1 MGIIKLLLIPL
12 GAILRFCYSI
22 VSNYGIAIILFTIVS
37 KVIVLPV
44 TVWVHK
50 NAIKMVKMMP
60 DLNRIKIKHFGN
72 PDMIAEETQDLYK
85 KNKYHALASIVPLF
99 VQIILLLSVV
109 TAINQ
114 PLRYVLGANEAVAK
128 SMETVA
134 VSLNDLNP
142 EATSNQL
149 RVIENVQDDFH
160 IEEYKAAINSAG
172 TDVDEEGLIGAIKKL
187 NMNFM
192 GINLSWI
199 AMTDKGVAL
208 ILPVLAALSALI
220 LGLSQNRM
228 NVLQA
233 SQGKWSQLGTNG
245 LSVGISLILGFFV
258 PAGVVLYWISSNLLT
273 ILQQFLLN
281 TAINPKKFVDMKE
294 LKETEAELKRYSA
307 EGKGEKLKYNDPIR
321 KREREDYKKFF
332 SVGNKHLVFYS
343 EANGFYKYY
352 AGIIQYILENT
363 NISIHY
369 ITSDYNDG
377 IFKMAQEN
385 AKLLPYYIGQNRL
398 ITLMMKM
405 DADVVVMTMPDIE
418 IYHIKR
424 SYVRKDIKYVY
435 IPHGMA
441 SLETLRDRALD
452 YYDSVLCTGKHQV
465 EDLRAM
471 EELTKTPRKVLVEAG
486 YPLLDDMIKLYNE
499 SKRENGRT
507 SILIAPSWQDGNI
520 VESCLEELLTSLKTL
535 DVDIIVRPHPQHV
548 KHMPDYM
555 NGLKK
560 KYESDER
567 ITIQTDFSSNSTIY
581 ESDLVISDWSAIAF
595 EFAFTTLKPVLFIDT
610 PQKIMGKDYEKLG
623 TISFNVKMRNVI
635 GKSLSLNEID
645 KAADNVEYLLE
656 KKEEYKQAIT
666 DVMNADC
673 YNVGNSA
680 EVCAK
685 FIIKECLDQ
694 VAKRK
699 NDYE

>member
-199 AMTDKGVAL
+199 AMTDKGIAL

-281 TAINPKKFVDMKE
+281 TAINPKKFVDMNELRETEEE
-294 LKETEAELKRYSA
+294 LKKYSA

-332 SVGNKHLVFYS
+332 SVGNKHLVFHS
-343 EANGFYKYY
+343 EASGFYKYY
-352 AGIIQYILENT
+352 AGIIEYILKNT
-363 NISIHY
+363 NIKIHY
-369 ITSDYNDG
+369 VTNDPND
-377 IFKMAQEN
+377 IVFKLSEEKEN
-385 AKLLPYYIGQNRL
+385 LIPYYIGNNKL

-405 DADVVVMTMPDIE
+405 DADCVVMTMPDIE
-418 IYHIKR
+418 TYHIKR
-424 SYVRKDIKYVY
+424 SYVRKDIKYIY

-441 SLETLRDRALD
+441 SLETLRDGALD
-452 YYDSVLCTGKHQV
+452 HYDAVLCTGKHQV
-465 EDLRAM
+465 EDIGAM
-471 EELTKTPRKVLVEAG
+471 EDFFKLNKKDLVKAG
-486 YPLLDDMIKLYNE
+486 HPLLDDMIRDYE
-499 SKRENGRT
+499 SSKVENGKPVV
-507 SILIAPSWQDGNI
+507 LIAPSWQDGNI
-520 VESCLEELLTSLKTL
+520 VDSCLDDMLLELKDL

-548 KHMPDYM
+548 RHMPEYM
-555 NGLKK
+555 NYLKE
-560 KYESDER
+560 KYAENQNIE
-567 ITIQTDFSSNSTIY
+567 IQTDFSSSSTVFN
-581 ESDLVISDWSAIAF
+581 SDLVISDWSGIAY

-610 PQKIMGKDYEKLG
+610 PRKVMGENYMKLG
-623 TISFNVKMRNVI
+623 IESFNVKMRNVI
-635 GKSLSLNEID
+635 GKSMKPDEMD
-645 KAADNVEYLLE
+645 KVKDNVSSLLDKKDEYRDIIS
-656 KKEEYKQAIT
+656 KTREEY
-666 DVMNADC
+666 C
-673 YNVGNSA
+673 YNLGHSA
-680 EVCAK
+680 EECGK
-685 FIIKECLDQ
+685 YIIKECMNQ
-694 VAKRK
+694 IAKK
-699 NDYE
+699 KEA